1 MIVVPSSAS
10 LPETRLY
17 RDSVDPKVAYL
28 DLRRAKPVRGTE
40 AVRWLPVS
48 PQDAYLMGEVRF
60 GPDAEEFNQV
70 PGLAPNERVLPMP
83 WGAGPVWVWGRDG
96 DGARLIAKGTTSGFG
111 MANAVL
117 NGTAPLGAVG
127 APVMLA
133 AELTC
138 RAQLAMA
145 WLSGSGSP
153 SAAESVAD
161 QARVGRSAA
170 WSATVAD
177 ALLAA
182 LEEAVRAG
190 LLALAV
196 EPTAP
201 SSEAAEVREV
211 ALLEWARRVA
221 VAATPP
227 VESLAMPAARVARL
241 RLAAPPDFRID
252 WPAGTVVSFRA
263 IRVLA
268 PGGVNAPVL
277 EVRPDGAPAP
287 ARPA

>member
-1 MIVVPSSAS
+1 MIVVPSSTS
-10 LPETRLY
+10 TPETRLY

-60 GPDAEEFNQV
+60 GPDAGEFEQV
-70 PGLAPNERVLPMP
+70 PGLAPNTRVLPMP
-83 WGAGPVWVWGRDG
+83 WDAGPVWAWGRDG
-96 DGARLIAKGTTSGFG
+96 DRARLIAKGATSGFG

-127 APVMLA
+127 APVMIA

-138 RAQLAMA
+138 RAQLAGVR
-145 WLSGSGSP
+145 LSGSGQP
-153 SAAESVAD
+153 SAADGVAA
-161 QARVGRSAA
+161 QARVGRRAE

-177 ALLAA
+177 ALLVA
-182 LEEAVRAG
+182 LEEAERTG

-196 EPTAP
+196 EPTAS
-201 SSEAAEVREV
+201 SSEAAEVRWLG
-211 ALLEWARRVA
+211 LLEWARRVGA
-221 VAATPP
+221 AATPP

-241 RLAAPPDFRID
+241 QLAALPDFRID
-252 WPAGTVVSFRA
+252 WPPGTVVSFRA
-263 IRVLA
+263 IRVLN
-268 PGGVNAPVL
+268 PGGLNAPVL
-277 EVRPDGAPAP
+277 EVRPDGAPAQAGP
-287 ARPA
+287 A